1 MQSYIHLLY
10 CAVTSF
16 RLLEIEIRELEVI
29 EAYNI
34 EILEAYDIRQKK
46 FLKGIFVKK
55 IFWKNA
61 AGEHPCGSVISIK
74 LRSKSHFRIG
84 FLL

>member
-1 MQSYIHLLY
+1 MLMQSYIHLPY

-34 EILEAYDIRQKK
+34 EILEACDIRQKK

-55 IFWKNA
+55 IFWKYA
-61 AGEHPCGSVISIK
+61 AGEHP
-74 LRSKSHFRIG
+74 HG

>member
-1 MQSYIHLLY
+1 MQSYNHLLY
-10 CAVTSF
+10 CPVTSF
-16 RLLEIEIRELEVI
+16 RLLEIEIRELEAI

-55 IFWKNA
+55 IF
-61 AGEHPCGSVISIK
+61 
-74 LRSKSHFRIG
+74 
-84 FLL
+84 

>member
-1 MQSYIHLLY
+1 MALKKPILNRVNRPYMLMQSYNHLLY
-10 CAVTSF
+10 CPVTSF
-16 RLLEIEIRELEVI
+16 RLLEIEVRELEAI

-55 IFWKNA
+55 IF
-61 AGEHPCGSVISIK
+61 
-74 LRSKSHFRIG
+74 
-84 FLL
+84 

>member
-55 IFWKNA
+55 IF
-61 AGEHPCGSVISIK
+61 
-74 LRSKSHFRIG
+74 
-84 FLL
+84 